1 MLKVPIYIYETGVTI
16 YSDLDAGI
24 QQGYSPMYQKDL
36 VVYKGVSNTI
46 RFTVKN
52 QDQKPVS
59 IFGDSFDFHLIDIS
73 SGTTH
78 LLKPLTVID
87 DGSTTATKGVVE
99 LTLNESD
106 IADKLSKFYSFAVAR
121 TTDNVRKVTYSNTH
135 FDASGRLEIKDGVY
149 SPFSNSTEI
158 TTFSPETRNFYGG
171 GVQQITDYISSH
183 YNADPEFKRMN
194 SVHTVAYYTSNSYN
208 GDLVIQAT
216 LDLQPSNNTAWA
228 DIKTIKLVNSD
239 GIGYQNIRGI
249 FNWIR
254 IVHTPTTSNA
264 GTLDKIVIRS

>member
-24 QQGYSPMYQKDL
+24 PQGYSPMYQKDL
-36 VVYKGVSNTI
+36 VVYKGVTNTI

-52 QDQKPVS
+52 QDQKPQTV
-59 IFGDSFDFHLIDIS
+59 FGDSFEFHLIDAS
-73 SGTTH
+73 TGTTH
-78 LLKPLTVID
+78 LLKPLTVVD

-106 IADKLSKFYSFAVAR
+106 VADKVSKFYTFAVAR
-121 TTDNVRKVTYSNTH
+121 TTDNVKKVTYSNTY

-149 SPFSNSTEI
+149 SPFTSSTEI
-158 TTFSPETRNFYGG
+158 TTFNAETRNFYQAGG
-171 GVQQITDYISSH
+171 ATITDYVSSH
-183 YNADPEFKRMN
+183 YNADPEYKRMN
-194 SVHTVAYYTSNSYN
+194 SVHTVAYYTSDGYN
-208 GDLVIQAT
+208 GELKIQAT
-216 LDLQPSNNTAWA
+216 LDLQPSNDTSWA
-228 DIKTIKLVNSD
+228 DIKTITLTNSS

-254 IVHTPTTSNA
+254 IVHTPTTSNT
-264 GTLDKIVIRS
+264 GTLDKVVIRS

>member
-24 QQGYSPMYQKDL
+24 PQGYSPMYQKDL
-36 VVYKGVSNTI
+36 IVYKGVTNTI

-52 QDQKPVS
+52 QDQKPQT
-59 IFGDSFDFHLIDIS
+59 IFGDSFEFHLIDS
-73 SGTTH
+73 TTGTTH
-78 LLKPLTVID
+78 LLKPLTVVD

-106 IADKLSKFYSFAVAR
+106 VADKVSKFYTFAVAR
-121 TTDNVRKVTYSNTH
+121 TTDGVKKVTYSNTY

-149 SPFSNSTEI
+149 SPFSDSTEF
-158 TTFSPETRNFYGG
+158 TSFSPVTRNFYKAGSS
-171 GVQQITDYISSH
+171 VTEYISSQ
-183 YNADPEFKRMN
+183 YDADPEYKRMN
-194 SVHTVAYYTSNSYN
+194 SVHTVAYYTTNYN
-208 GDLVIQAT
+208 GELKIQAT
-216 LDLQPSNNTAWA
+216 LDAQPSNNTSWA
-228 DIKTIKLVNSD
+228 DIKTITLTNSD
-239 GIGYQNIRGI
+239 GIAYQNIRGI

-254 IVHTPTTSNA
+254 FVHTPTNSNT